1 MDVTVERIVYD
12 EATSEEDE
20 DKENVNWS
28 NLTKS
33 KGLREVDDVRKVKDD
48 GFKVVGEVRGGLAR
62 YLQELLDNKKKQNY
76 SICQICMEGLSF
88 GFCMECNKIEYCETC
103 FKNIHQKGILTS
115 HKLLPHAL

>member
-1 MDVTVERIVYD
+1 MQERPMDVTVERIVYD

-62 YLQELLDNKKKQNY
+62 YLQELLDNKKKQN
-76 SICQICMEGLSF
+76 
-88 GFCMECNKIEYCETC
+88 
-103 FKNIHQKGILTS
+103 
-115 HKLLPHAL
+115 

>member
-62 YLQELLDNKKKQNY
+62 YLQELLDNKKKQN
-76 SICQICMEGLSF
+76 
-88 GFCMECNKIEYCETC
+88 
-103 FKNIHQKGILTS
+103 
-115 HKLLPHAL
+115 